1 MKLFA
6 SMVLMAAF
14 AGITDRT
21 HCPTSSTRTT
31 KLAVMELVEAAREAM
46 SDEPACP
53 TVARL
58 VARQFLAKPPRD
70 AWGTPLIIRCPSPHG
85 DPFDVISFGPD
96 KKPDT
101 GDDIVSWQL

>member
-1 MKLFA
+1 
-6 SMVLMAAF
+6 MVLIAVI
-14 AGITDRT
+14 AGATDHT
-21 HCPTSSTRTT
+21 NCPRSSTRTT

-46 SDEPACP
+46 GDDPACP

-58 VARQFLAKPPRD
+58 VARQFLRKPPRD
-70 AWGTPLIIRCPSPHG
+70 AWGTPLVIRCPSPHG

-96 KKPDT
+96 TKPDT